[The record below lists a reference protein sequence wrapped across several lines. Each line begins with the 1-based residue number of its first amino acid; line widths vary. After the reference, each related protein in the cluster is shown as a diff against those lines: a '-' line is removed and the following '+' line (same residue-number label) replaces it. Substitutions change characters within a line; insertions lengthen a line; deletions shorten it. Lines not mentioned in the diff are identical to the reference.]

1 MKRALI
7 IIMTIAVA
15 AGAVT
20 AQACTSAIVSA
31 ARSATGRPLLWK
43 HRDTGAAG
51 NFLERVER
59 PGEIGYVALF
69 NDGDSLLREAWMG
82 MNDAGFAIMNTASY
96 NLAPDTARLKDCE
109 GLVMALA
116 LSRCASISDF
126 ECMLDTMPK
135 PLGVQANFGA
145 IDALGHGAYYETDDY
160 GYVKYDLADAADGLL
175 VRTNYSVSGDADGG
189 SGYIRYDNACRL
201 IGDAKVSPQTLIDG
215 LSRSFY
221 HSLLGRDVLADTC
234 RYAVDQDFIPRRIST
249 ASIVVEGVTPG
260 ADVSAM
266 TMWAALGYPPVAIVR
281 KVGLRDLPAEV
292 RPVAG
297 LWQAPDCIDAGRRR
311 SRVFG
316 IKRGSGSHYIDMDYL
331 REIIPQMRRRSS
343 VIFTNPEMLE

>member
-1 MKRALI
+1 MKRILI
-7 IIMTIAVA
+7 IIMTCAIA

-20 AQACTSAIVSA
+20 AQACTSVIVSA
-31 ARSATGRPLLWK
+31 ERSATGRPLLWK
-43 HRDTGAAG
+43 HRDTGAPG
-51 NFLERVER
+51 NFLQRVER

-116 LSRCASISDF
+116 LGRCASLSDF

-160 GYVKYDLADAADGLL
+160 GYVKYDLADAPDGLL
-175 VRTNYSVSGDADGG
+175 LRTNYSMSGDADCG

-201 IGDAKVSPQTLIDG
+201 IGNAKVSPQTLIDG
-215 LSRSFY
+215 LSRSFF
-221 HSLLGRDVLADTC
+221 HSLLGRDVLTDSC

-260 ADVSAM
+260 TDVSDM

-292 RPVAG
+292 RPVER
-297 LWQAPDCIDAGRRR
+297 LWQAPDGIDAADRRR
-311 SRVFG
+311 KVFD
-316 IKRGSGSHYIDMDYL
+316 IKRGSGPHYIDMDYL
-331 REIIPQMRRRSS
+331 RKIIPLMSGLSDDVFKNR
-343 VIFTNPEMLE
+343 